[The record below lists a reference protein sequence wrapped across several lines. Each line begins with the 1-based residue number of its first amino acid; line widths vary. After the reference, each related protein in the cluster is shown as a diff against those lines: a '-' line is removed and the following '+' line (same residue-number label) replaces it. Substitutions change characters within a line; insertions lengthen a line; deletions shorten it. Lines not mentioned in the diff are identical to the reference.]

1 MAMDTDHRAEVDTER
16 VMHAM
21 LKMIKI
27 EIQSLKQAYGFSE
40 DDALAYKSNPV
51 DSLVPLA
58 TAEIP
63 IIAVY
68 GEADVD
74 LPPDENVLLLE
85 SRYRALGGEITV
97 IAKPG
102 VGHHPHSLADP
113 APLLDF
119 ILSRI
124 NRN

>member
-1 MAMDTDHRAEVDTER
+1 VEDWQR
-16 VMHAM
+16 
-21 LKMIKI
+21 
-27 EIQSLKQAYGFSE
+27 LKQAYGFSE
-40 DDALAYKSNPV
+40 EDALAYELNPV

-74 LPPDENVLLLE
+74 LPPDENILLLE
-85 SRYRALGGEITV
+85 SRYRALGGEIMV

-113 APLLDF
+113 VPLLDF

-124 NRN
+124 DRD

>member
-1 MAMDTDHRAEVDTER
+1 MGLAKMTRWGIHR
-16 VMHAM
+16 
-21 LKMIKI
+21 
-27 EIQSLKQAYGFSE
+27 IQSIHWFPS
-40 DDALAYKSNPV
+40 P
-51 DSLVPLA
+51 

-68 GEADVD
+68 GDADVD
-74 LPPDENVLLLE
+74 LPPEENILLLE

-119 ILSRI
+119 ILSRT
-124 NRN
+124 NWD